1 MKKLSKVLV
10 LVVLALG
17 ISFGAKAQA
26 QKIGYVDSQTII
38 DMMPESAKIKQ
49 DLQAYYNELQA
60 ELQTMATEYQNKMR
74 EYEAN
79 SATMSNILRQSKEK
93 EIMDLQGRIQDFQA
107 NAENDL
113 AEKQEE
119 LSKPMLDKI
128 KAAIDDVV
136 KAKGLAYVFE
146 KTVILSI
153 GDSGSI
159 DITPDVKAKLGL

>member
-1 MKKLSKVLV
+1 MKKLSRILV

-17 ISFGAKAQA
+17 ISFGANAQS

-49 DLQAYYNELQA
+49 DLQAYYTELQA
-60 ELQTMATEYQNKMR
+60 ELQTMVTEYQNKMR
-74 EYEAN
+74 DYEAN

-93 EIMDLQGRIQDFQA
+93 EIVDLQGRIQDFQN
-107 NAENDL
+107 NAETDL

-136 KAKGLAYVFE
+136 KTKGLAYVFE

-159 DITPDVKAKLGL
+159 DIIPDVKAKLGL

>member
-10 LVVLALG
+10 LLVLACG
-17 ISFGAKAQA
+17 ISFGANAQS

-74 EYEAN
+74 DYEAN

-93 EIMDLQGRIQDFQA
+93 EIMDLQGRIQEFQA

-113 AEKQEE
+113 ADKQDE

-128 KAAIDDVV
+128 KNAIDDVV

-153 GDSGSI
+153 GDSAI
-159 DITPDVKAKLGL
+159 DITPDVKTKLGL

>member
-1 MKKLSKVLV
+1 MKKLTKVLV
-10 LVVLALG
+10 LLVLALG
-17 ISFGAKAQA
+17 ISFGANAQS

-38 DMMPESAKIKQ
+38 DLMPESAKIKQ
-49 DLQAYYNELQA
+49 DLQAYYAELQA
-60 ELQTMATEYQNKMR
+60 ELQAMATEYQNKMR

-107 NAENDL
+107 NAESDL
-113 AEKQEE
+113 AEKQDE

-128 KAAIDDVV
+128 KNAIDDVV

-153 GDSGSI
+153 GDSAI
-159 DITPDVKAKLGL
+159 DITADVKAKLGL

>member
-1 MKKLSKVLV
+1 MKRLTKVLV
-10 LVVLALG
+10 LLVLALG
-17 ISFGAKAQA
+17 ISFGANAQS

-38 DMMPESAKIKQ
+38 DMMPESAKIQQ
-49 DLQAYYNELQA
+49 DLQTYYTELQA
-60 ELQTMATEYQNKMR
+60 ELQAMATEYQNKMR
-74 EYEAN
+74 DYEAN

-93 EIMDLQGRIQDFQA
+93 EIVDLQGRIQDFQA
-107 NAENDL
+107 NAEGDL
-113 AEKQEE
+113 AAKQEE

-136 KAKGLAYVFE
+136 KTKGLAYVFE

-153 GDSGSI
+153 GDSAI

>member
-1 MKKLSKVLV
+1 MKKLSRILV

-17 ISFGAKAQA
+17 ISFGANAQS

-49 DLQAYYNELQA
+49 DLQAYYTELQA
-60 ELQTMATEYQNKMR
+60 ELQTMVTEYQNKMR
-74 EYEAN
+74 DYEAN

-93 EIMDLQGRIQDFQA
+93 EIVDLQGRIQDFQN
-107 NAENDL
+107 NAESDL

-136 KAKGLAYVFE
+136 KTKGLAYVFE

>member
-1 MKKLSKVLV
+1 MKRLTKVLV
-10 LVVLALG
+10 LLVLALG
-17 ISFGAKAQA
+17 ISFGANAQS

-38 DMMPESAKIKQ
+38 DLMPESAKIKQ
-49 DLQAYYNELQA
+49 DLQAYYAELQA
-60 ELQTMATEYQNKMR
+60 ELQAMATEYQNKMR

-107 NAENDL
+107 NAESDL
-113 AEKQEE
+113 AEKQDE

-128 KAAIDDVV
+128 KNAIDDVV

-153 GDSGSI
+153 GDTAI

>member
-17 ISFGAKAQA
+17 ISFGVNAQSM
-26 QKIGYVDSQTII
+26 KIGYVDSQTII

-60 ELQTMATEYQNKMR
+60 ELQAMATEYQNKMR
-74 EYEAN
+74 DYEAN

-93 EIMDLQGRIQDFQA
+93 EIMDLQGRIQEFQA
-107 NAENDL
+107 NAESDL
-113 AEKQEE
+113 ADKQEE
-119 LSKPMLDKI
+119 LSKPLFDKV

-136 KAKGLAYVFE
+136 KAKGLTYVFE

-153 GDSGSI
+153 GDNAI
-159 DITPDVKAKLGL
+159 DITPDVKTKLGL

>member
-1 MKKLSKVLV
+1 MKKLSRILV

-17 ISFGAKAQA
+17 ISFGANAQS

-49 DLQAYYNELQA
+49 DLQAYYTELQA
-60 ELQTMATEYQNKMR
+60 ELQTMVTEYQNKMR
-74 EYEAN
+74 DYEAN

-93 EIMDLQGRIQDFQA
+93 EIVDLQGRIQEFQA
-107 NAENDL
+107 GAEADL
-113 AEKQEE
+113 AAKQDE

-128 KAAIDDVV
+128 KKAIDEVV

-153 GDSGSI
+153 GDSAI
-159 DITPDVKAKLGL
+159 DVTADVKAKLGL

>member
-17 ISFGAKAQA
+17 ISFGVNAQS

-38 DMMPESAKIKQ
+38 DMMPESTKIKQ

-60 ELQTMATEYQNKMR
+60 ELQAMATEYQNKMR
-74 EYEAN
+74 DYEAN

-93 EIMDLQGRIQDFQA
+93 EIMDLQGRIQEFQA

-113 AEKQEE
+113 ADKQEE

-153 GDSGSI
+153 GDSAI

>member
-10 LVVLALG
+10 LVVLAIG
-17 ISFGAKAQA
+17 IHFGANAQS

-60 ELQTMATEYQNKMR
+60 ELQAMATEYQNKMR
-74 EYEAN
+74 DYEAN

-113 AEKQEE
+113 ADKQEE

>member
-1 MKKLSKVLV
+1 MKRLTKVLV
-10 LVVLALG
+10 LAVLALG
-17 ISFGAKAQA
+17 ISFGANAQS

-38 DMMPESAKIKQ
+38 DMMPESAQIKQ

-60 ELQTMATEYQNKMR
+60 ELQAMATEYQNKMR
-74 EYEAN
+74 DYEAN

-93 EIMDLQGRIQDFQA
+93 EIVDLQGRIQDFQA
-107 NAENDL
+107 NAESDL
-113 AEKQEE
+113 ADKQEE

-128 KAAIDDVV
+128 KNAIDEVV
-136 KAKGLAYVFE
+136 KAKGMAYVFE

-153 GDSGSI
+153 GDSAI

>member
-1 MKKLSKVLV
+1 MKRLTKVLV
-10 LVVLALG
+10 LLVLALG
-17 ISFGAKAQA
+17 ISFGANAQS

-38 DMMPESAKIKQ
+38 DLMPESAKIKQ
-49 DLQAYYNELQA
+49 DLQAYYAELQA
-60 ELQTMATEYQNKMR
+60 ELQAMATEYQNKMR

-107 NAENDL
+107 NAESDL
-113 AEKQEE
+113 AEKQDE

-128 KAAIDDVV
+128 KNAIDDVV

-153 GDSGSI
+153 GDTAI
-159 DITPDVKAKLGL
+159 DITPDVKVKLGL